1 MPCGDTSRVRKQRL
15 TWSLGHVI
23 VYAARDRVRGVLIS
37 GREKRDATAHTTNH
51 PTEASE
57 KLMEHAI
64 TEPVARKSLGPLGA
78 LVDAMALF
86 FPGMGVASVMVKLL
100 AEAYGMSVTKRLTL
114 FGEHL
119 LNEQGRAEKA
129 GRRLRADWFSS
140 GDIKPE
146 GQEVA
151 ERTLMLVRDDPEQ
164 QKLPYLARLLTSI
177 THPDHPS
184 EQRNHHEAHQLLMV
198 FLGVTYRQ
206 LCIMAIA
213 QILQVRRGEGPRR
226 ERDEKRVWAAG
237 EIAKFWNLDSLRD
250 KPWNTT
256 TGSRTFDDEFFLL
269 EDCLELH
276 RRGLLGVRDG
286 AITWNIGDIIPA
298 EMGLSNFGDFLV
310 RMCGVEFPDDDILP
324 LVKIF
329 ARWR

>member
-1 MPCGDTSRVRKQRL
+1 MSSFTQRL
-15 TWSLGHVI
+15 KERGAS
-23 VYAARDRVRGVLIS
+23 RGVLIPS
-37 GREKRDATAHTTNH
+37 RGQRDATAHGTNH
-51 PTEASE
+51 STEGS
-57 KLMEHAI
+57 KTLMEHAI
-64 TEPVARKSLGPLGA
+64 TEPVARRPLGR
-78 LVDAMALF
+78 LGVLLDAMSPF
-86 FPGMGVASVMVKLL
+86 FPDMSVAFGMVKMFAEVYGMG
-100 AEAYGMSVTKRLTL
+100 VTKRLTL
-114 FGEHL
+114 FGDHL
-119 LNEQGRAEKA
+119 LNEQGRVEKS
-129 GRRLRADWFSS
+129 GRKLREDWFSP
-140 GDIKPE
+140 GDMKAE

-213 QILQVRRGEGPRR
+213 QVLQVRRGEGPRR

-250 KPWNTT
+250 KPWSTT

-276 RRGLLGVRDG
+276 RRGLLRVRG
-286 AITWNIGDIIPA
+286 GTITWDIGSIIPA
-298 EMGLSNFGDFLV
+298 EMGLSNLGDFLMK
-310 RMCGVEFPDDDILP
+310 MCGVKFPNADILP
-324 LVKIF
+324 LVKIL
-329 ARWR
+329 ARWK